1 MATSKTTATDQAKAG
16 AKARLESAYDDLVA
30 LSHRIHSAPELGFE
44 EEKASAWLA
53 ELLSAAG
60 FAIQAPLCDLPTAFL
75 ARAGSGPLHLA
86 ICAEYDALPGIGHA
100 CGHNLIA
107 AMAAGAGIA
116 AARVADDVG
125 LTVTVIGTPAEEG
138 GGGKILLL
146 ERGAFD
152 GVHAA
157 MMVHPAPA
165 DMATPALLAAAHFE
179 VRYTGKEAHAAA
191 FPELGINAADAL
203 TVAQVAIGLLRQHMR
218 PTDRVARHYHGGRT
232 GAQHRAG
239 AHGGNIPGAGADLDQ
254 LQDILGKVT
263 RCFEAGALATGAD
276 LQILGAERP
285 YAQVDHDGELAALY
299 QRDAEALGRNFVNM
313 PDPAST
319 DMGNVSLV
327 VPTIHPLIGI
337 DSLPAV
343 NHQPEFTAACIAPA
357 ADQALHDGALAM
369 AWTAIDMACDQ
380 TLRNRLTTAGEILHT
395 ARSAGRQVAWRSGWA
410 RAHFAGAVG
419 DARGCGCIPR
429 RPGGA
434 KHGSRHT
441 R

>member
-1 MATSKTTATDQAKAG
+1 MAMPKRTATDQAKAG
-16 AKARLESAYDDLVA
+16 AQERLESAYSELVA
-30 LSHRIHSAPELGFE
+30 LSHRIHGAPELGFE
-44 EEKASAWLA
+44 EISASAWLA
-53 ELLSAAG
+53 ELLSAEG
-60 FAIQAPLCDLPTAFL
+60 FKVQAPLCDLPTAFL

-125 LTVTVIGTPAEEG
+125 LTVSVIGTPAEEG

-165 DMATPALLAAAHFE
+165 DIVMPAMLAATHFE

-218 PTDRVARHYHGGRT
+218 PTDRVHGIITEGGEAPNIVPAHT
-232 GAQHRAG
+232 AAKFLVRA
-239 AHGGNIPGAGADLDQ
+239 PTLDQ
-254 LQDILGKVT
+254 LQDSLRKVL

-276 LQILGAERP
+276 LQILGADRP
-285 YAQVDHDGELAALY
+285 YAQVEHDGDLATLY
-299 QRDAEALGRNFVNM
+299 QQNAEALGRRFVNM
-313 PDPAST
+313 PSPAST
-319 DMGNVSLV
+319 DMGNVSLA
-327 VPTIHPLIGI
+327 VPSIHPLIGI

-343 NHQPEFTAACIAPA
+343 NHQPEFTAACITPA

-369 AWTAIDMACDQ
+369 AWTAIDMACDE
-380 TLRNRLTTAGEILHT
+380 TMRDRLTKT
-395 ARSAGRQVAWRSGWA
+395 
-410 RAHFAGAVG
+410 
-419 DARGCGCIPR
+419 
-429 RPGGA
+429 GGYL
-434 KHGSRHT
+434 SR
-441 R
+441 